1 MKTENETT
9 HVTPSDAQVNPPPPA
24 QFGLGIFRS
33 KACTFLRLRR
43 LMMRTFGEGCYYI
56 EGWRRKVLEKFGG
69 GLRRKV

>member
-33 KACTFLRLRR
+33 KACTFFFEAEKVDDEDVWRR
-43 LMMRTFGEGCYYI
+43 LLL

-69 GLRRKV
+69 SLRRKV